1 MHGFSLTLAPMKK
14 VFDPR
19 RLDVKAFA
27 AEAGRLAGEERMG
40 AHARLMAETEGRG
53 VESSLAWSA
62 TGELRNP
69 QHVHPEVWLRLQA
82 SAVFP
87 LTCQRCLGPVEVPV
101 AVDRPFRFVEDEPTA
116 LAQDDASEEDL
127 LALSRSFDL
136 VELIEDELLMDL
148 PVAPRHQVCPEP
160 VKLAVADDG
169 FEAEPAKKENP
180 FALLQRL
187 KSGKPG

>member
-1 MHGFSLTLAPMKK
+1 MKK

-27 AEAGRLAGEERMG
+27 ADAGSLAGDERLG
-40 AHARLMAETEGRG
+40 THPRLMTETEGRG
-53 VESSLAWSA
+53 AESSLTWSA
-62 TGELRNP
+62 SGELCNP
-69 QHVHPEVWLRLQA
+69 EHVHPEVWLRLQA
-82 SAVFP
+82 SAVLP
-87 LTCQRCLGPVEVPV
+87 LTCQRCLGLVEVTV
-101 AVDRPFRFVEDEPTA
+101 AVDRPFRFVADESTA

-127 LALSRSFDL
+127 LALSRTFDL

-148 PVAPRHQVCPEP
+148 PVAPRHEVCPEP
-160 VKLAVADDG
+160 VKVAVADEG
-169 FEAEPAKKENP
+169 FEAEPAERENP